1 MRTIFIGAAIAACA
15 AILLP
20 GCSQRHGTT
29 DLYILEEL
37 EAAAAVSDPA
47 DRTRRLEIFVRNH
60 PEHPY
65 RAEAW
70 QKMLEAMAE
79 QPGGVERALARFDR
93 VISDEGDPA
102 IRGRLLFSKFEFFW
116 ESDSMRA
123 VDLARET
130 AAGKETDF
138 RLLMYMAYYL
148 MDAEGHE
155 DTAEIVF
162 RRLIDVTSD
171 PLRRSHARTVYA
183 GFLEKQGKEEESFEQ
198 LELAASYP
206 FADRKLAE
214 RLWEQGDRDAAIEAW
229 IRLGAE
235 VPGAL
240 EHVRLDSLYAVASPG
255 AADLAERIAA
265 ERIAA
270 GDELPDRSFIDIRG
284 RRHSIYGYRGTKLV
298 IVAFSPT

>member
-1 MRTIFIGAAIAACA
+1 MRTIIIGAVIAAA
-15 AILLP
+15 ATLLP
-20 GCSQRHGTT
+20 GCSQRPGAT

-37 EAAAAVSDPA
+37 EAAASVKDPA
-47 DRTRRLEIFVRNH
+47 DRARRLEIFARNH
-60 PEHPY
+60 SSHPY

-79 QPGGVERALARFDR
+79 QPGGAERALERFDR
-93 VISDEGDPA
+93 AIEDERDPA

-123 VDLARET
+123 IDMARAT
-130 AAGKETDF
+130 AAGNETDF

-155 DTAEIVF
+155 ETADIVF

-183 GFLEKQGKEEESFEQ
+183 GFLERQGKEEEAFGQ

-214 RLWEQGDRDAAIEAW
+214 RFWERGDREEAIEAW
-229 IRLGAE
+229 IRLVAE
-235 VPGAL
+235 VPGAF
-240 EHVRLDSLYAVASPG
+240 EYIRLDSLYAIASPG
-255 AADLAERIAA
+255 AADLSERIAA

-270 GDELPDRSFIDIRG
+270 GALLPDRSFIDIRG
-284 RRHSIYGYRGTKLV
+284 RSHSIEGYRGTKLV